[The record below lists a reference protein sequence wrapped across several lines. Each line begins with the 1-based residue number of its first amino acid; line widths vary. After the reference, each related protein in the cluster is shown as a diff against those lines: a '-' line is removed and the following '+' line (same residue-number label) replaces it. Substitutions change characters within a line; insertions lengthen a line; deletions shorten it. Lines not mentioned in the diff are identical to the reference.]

1 MFKRRKRRAAALAH
15 GRGTLALQ
23 VAAILIAIG
32 AVMKLY
38 QTRSRRADDSAFRRI
53 RTEIDTLDISA
64 SGKDTLHDVTKLA
77 SELTSDARDEAAP
90 ASAS

>member
-1 MFKRRKRRAAALAH
+1 MFKLRKRGATTRQD
-15 GRGTLALQ
+15 GRGNLVLQ

-38 QTRSRRADDSAFRRI
+38 QMRSHRADDRAFRRI
-53 RTEIDTLDISA
+53 REEIDTLDISA

-77 SELTSDARDEAAP
+77 GELTSDARDEAAP